1 MQGKKILI
9 AEASSTIKS
18 VADSLLRQHGYD
30 VVCTSDGLQAW
41 EVIQAERPELALI
54 GLNLSGVPGLELCK
68 QMSGDQIARG
78 IPSLLII
85 GAGDNLSKEELI
97 KSGARGY
104 LKKPFS
110 PKDLLEAVTRLVG
123 PGKESEAQQ
132 VNGGH
137 NTTKTTYKAEV
148 YSTTGNIK
156 NDSDQ
161 IHNINWSDINETSD
175 VPQPRKVAS
184 VNASSDEH
192 ELLIE
197 DDQFGLISGSVQ
209 SEPAEQQAAKGPAD
223 EDYDWFIGEM
233 KREADGGS
241 DEKPDIEKSRPAVSS
256 DPLPKEE
263 ISFDDLG
270 GGSGLVLSE
279 DFNSSDRERS
289 NRQNAPN
296 PPLTLADSD
305 LERIADKVAQKLAD
319 SIISKISKQ
328 AIIEAIRSS
337 LKS

>member
-1 MQGKKILI
+1 MQSIKILI

-41 EVIQAERPELALI
+41 EVIQAERPDLALI

-85 GAGDNLSKEELI
+85 GAVDNISKEELI
-97 KSGARGY
+97 MSGARGY

-110 PKDLLEAVTRLVG
+110 PKDLLEAITRLVG
-123 PGKESEAQQ
+123 PGNESGAQQ

-156 NDSDQ
+156 NDSNQ
-161 IHNINWSDINETSD
+161 IHHVNWSDINETSD
-175 VPQPRKVAS
+175 VPQPQKVAS
-184 VNASSDEH
+184 VNASSDDH
-192 ELLIE
+192 NLLIE
-197 DDQFGLISGSVQ
+197 EDQFGLVSGNVQ
-209 SEPAEQQAAKGPAD
+209 GEPAEQQAAMAPAD

-233 KREADGGS
+233 QREVDGGS
-241 DEKPDIEKSRPAVSS
+241 DEKPESEKSRPAVSS
-256 DPLPKEE
+256 DPSPKEE

-279 DFNSSDRERS
+279 DANIPDQKRS
-289 NRQNAPN
+289 KRQNDPN
-296 PPLTLADSD
+296 QPLSLADSD

-319 SIISKISKQ
+319 SIISKISRR
-328 AIIEAIRSS
+328 AIIEAIKSS

>member
-1 MQGKKILI
+1 MQSKKVLI

-41 EVIQAERPELALI
+41 EVIQAERPDLALI

-132 VNGGH
+132 ANGGH

-156 NDSDQ
+156 NDSSQ

-175 VPQPRKVAS
+175 VPQPQKVAS

-197 DDQFGLISGSVQ
+197 DDQFGLVSGNVQ
-209 SEPAEQQAAKGPAD
+209 GGPVEQQAKGPAD

-233 KREADGGS
+233 KRESDGGS
-241 DEKPDIEKSRPAVSS
+241 EEKPDVEKSRPAVSS
-256 DPLPKEE
+256 EPSPKEE

-279 DFNSSDRERS
+279 DVNVPDQKRS
-289 NRQNAPN
+289 NRQNTAN
-296 PPLTLADSD
+296 PPLSLADSD

-319 SIISKISKQ
+319 SIISKISRR
-328 AIIEAIRSS
+328 AIIEAIKSS
-337 LKS
+337 LNS

>member
-197 DDQFGLISGSVQ
+197 ASKNSKLSEIMKGFSLQIKSIETGYLDVYERGEKTVKEHLTILDALAKGDSKLAKKLIREHLRDAEEHLLVSLKTQNQISG
-209 SEPAEQQAAKGPAD
+209 
-223 EDYDWFIGEM
+223 
-233 KREADGGS
+233 
-241 DEKPDIEKSRPAVSS
+241 
-256 DPLPKEE
+256 
-263 ISFDDLG
+263 
-270 GGSGLVLSE
+270 
-279 DFNSSDRERS
+279 
-289 NRQNAPN
+289 
-296 PPLTLADSD
+296 DS
-305 LERIADKVAQKLAD
+305 
-319 SIISKISKQ
+319 
-328 AIIEAIRSS
+328 
-337 LKS
+337 